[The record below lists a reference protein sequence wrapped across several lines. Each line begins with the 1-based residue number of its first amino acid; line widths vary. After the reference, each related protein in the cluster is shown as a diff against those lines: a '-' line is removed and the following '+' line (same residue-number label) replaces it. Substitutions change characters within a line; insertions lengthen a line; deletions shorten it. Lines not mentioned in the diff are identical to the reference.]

1 MQRNHVETVKTH
13 STVIPVEVVGLQSQ
27 LTVPSRHHP
36 ELVDLW
42 IEINWPERTER
53 WDEAFRAAAA
63 TAIDDSA
70 PVGSLSLQ
78 ALSRYRGW
86 IVARGVPRDRD
97 VHHAVEACARAI
109 VEQANAACASSHGV
123 STPPQQHPRW
133 TVRTLAML
141 GSVAAIFSSQTQ

>member
-1 MQRNHVETVKTH
+1 MQRNHVEAVRNGSNVT
-13 STVIPVEVVGLQSQ
+13 PVEVVGLQSQ

-42 IEINWPERTER
+42 IEVNWPERMER
-53 WDEAFRAAAA
+53 WDEAFHTAAAA
-63 TAIDDSA
+63 AVEHVV

-78 ALSRYRGW
+78 SLSRYRGW

-97 VHHAVEACARAI
+97 AHHAVEACVRAL
-109 VEQANAACASSHGV
+109 VEQANTACASSHGV
-123 STPPQQHPRW
+123 PAQPQQHPHW
-133 TVRTLAML
+133 TVRTLSML